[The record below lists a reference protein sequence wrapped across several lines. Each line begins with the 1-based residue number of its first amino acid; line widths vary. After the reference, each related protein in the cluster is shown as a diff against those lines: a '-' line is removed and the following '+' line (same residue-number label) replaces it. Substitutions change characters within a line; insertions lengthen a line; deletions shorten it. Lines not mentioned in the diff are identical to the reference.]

1 MKKIDVEIKRK
12 VFEINKREIFSVNIL
27 VFLVNAYN
35 VSVKVHKFG
44 LGDCE
49 YSFIVA
55 ASLIN
60 QFF

>member
-1 MKKIDVEIKRK
+1 MS
-12 VFEINKREIFSVNIL
+12 IFRTGDYHKHSKQDKSRNEYFHDL